1 MIVCGDDGLARRLAT
16 ELHELYGESV
26 VLVAP
31 PAGTPEHP
39 RSRFGTRRAQGPRVI
54 EAREPHD
61 GTLIEAGIDDAVALA
76 LTYEDDEVNIRAALA
91 ARRANPRLRLVIRAY
106 NRKLGE
112 QLSALLD
119 QAGSGPDGGN
129 ESGRAGLTTVLSDA
143 ETAAPAL
150 AAAAAAGTSRAIAA
164 GGVLLRA
171 VERGAPA
178 EGEDAD
184 DGDGGPALA
193 TLALLANGATAA
205 GTFFHGHESPELLP
219 DEAAVADAP
228 DRGRLVLEVVQTA
241 GQDTGRKAA
250 GRGAPLA
257 AIFSRQ
263 VRWSFAGIVAAVL
276 ALATTTWLTTGTTP
290 LGACYVV
297 LLDLFAIDDPAVG
310 ESAERQILQLL
321 AGFAGL
327 LLLPLVTAAVLEV
340 FGTFRTASSLRRPSR
355 ALSGHVV
362 LLGLGKIGG
371 RVLRELCA
379 WRVPVVCVESDPTAR
394 GVAAAR
400 RLRVPTVIGD
410 VTQEGV
416 LEAAG
421 IERASALL
429 ALTSK
434 DTTNL
439 EAVLYARSLAP
450 GLRVALR
457 LYDDEFATAVYR
469 TMRAAYPAAATRS
482 RSVSALAAPAFAAAM
497 LGRQIVG
504 AIPVERR
511 VLLVATLGVEGQP
524 QLEGRTVGEVFRA
537 GTCRVVA
544 VERSDGVEP
553 AGVPAPPDGYVLR
566 AGDRAVVAVTRRGLA
581 DLVGRRASR
590 PQGGVP

>member
-1 MIVCGDDGLARRLAT
+1 
-16 ELHELYGESV
+16 
-26 VLVAP
+26 
-31 PAGTPEHP
+31 
-39 RSRFGTRRAQGPRVI
+39 
-54 EAREPHD
+54 
-61 GTLIEAGIDDAVALA
+61 
-76 LTYEDDEVNIRAALA
+76 
-91 ARRANPRLRLVIRAY
+91 
-106 NRKLGE
+106 
-112 QLSALLD
+112 
-119 QAGSGPDGGN
+119 
-129 ESGRAGLTTVLSDA
+129 
-143 ETAAPAL
+143 
-150 AAAAAAGTSRAIAA
+150 GTSRAVAA

-171 VERGAPA
+171 VERAAPA
-178 EGEDAD
+178 EG
-184 DGDGGPALA
+184 GDPAGGAATPALA
-193 TLALLANGATAA
+193 TLALLGNGPTAA

-219 DEAAVADAP
+219 DAAAVAAAD
-228 DRGRLVLEVVQTA
+228 DRGRVVLEVVETA
-241 GQDTGRKAA
+241 RQDTARRA

-290 LGACYVV
+290 LAACYLV
-297 LLDLFAIDDPAVG
+297 LLDLFAIDDPALH
-310 ESAERQILQLL
+310 ESAERQVLQLL

-340 FGTFRTASSLRRPSR
+340 FGTFRTASSLRRPR
-355 ALSGHVV
+355 RGMSGHVV

-371 RVLRELCA
+371 RVLHELCA
-379 WRVPVVCVESDPTAR
+379 LRVPVVCVESDPAAR
-394 GVAAAR
+394 GVATAR

-421 IERASALL
+421 IERAEALL

-469 TMRAAYPAAATRS
+469 TMRAAYPAAGTRS

-524 QLEGRTVGEVFRA
+524 RLEGRTVGEVFRA
-537 GTCRVVA
+537 GMCRVVA
-544 VERSDGVEP
+544 VERSDGREP
-553 AGVPAPPDGYVLR
+553 AGVPAPPDDYVLR

-590 PQGGVP
+590 L